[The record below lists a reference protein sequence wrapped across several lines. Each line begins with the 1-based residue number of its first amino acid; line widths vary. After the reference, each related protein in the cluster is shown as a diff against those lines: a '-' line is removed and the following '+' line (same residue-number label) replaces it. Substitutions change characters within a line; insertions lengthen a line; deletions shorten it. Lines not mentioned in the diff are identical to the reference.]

1 MSALTLKS
9 SKWVNNITTKRRL
22 KQSYKSTMIK
32 NVSDQH
38 TVIPKQPVID
48 SDKVPWTEIY
58 FSGMY
63 VPSDS
68 PYTKILSN
76 K

>member
-1 MSALTLKS
+1 
-9 SKWVNNITTKRRL
+9 
-22 KQSYKSTMIK
+22 MIK

-58 FSGMY
+58 FSVMY

-68 PYTKILSN
+68 P
-76 K
+76 